1 MIFLYILM
9 YFNLYKYIFYAHGAG
24 FFSAKCEPG
33 PELGWF
39 SFGVLVGFGVSTH
52 QFRGVLNAVFGV

>member
-1 MIFLYILM
+1 M

-24 FFSAKCEPG
+24 FFSANCEPG

-52 QFRGVLNAVFGV
+52 QFRGVLNAGFGV